1 MVCKYFL
8 PSRWS
13 LHFVNGFLCCA
24 EASWFDAD
32 PTYFCLFCVGILC
45 QIQKFI
51 TKNNIKKL
59 TTYVF
64 FWEFYS
70 FRSWIQI
77 FSPFWVNFLCV
88 AKVGVWF
95 YSSACGCPVSQHH
108 LLTRLSFPQHLC
120 NWLFPWPGTF
130 FPSEER
136 SGPHFLHVSNQIV
149 PYRRSSLLIPKDSL
163 LSSQQIMH
171 LCSLVYCLSQDRKED
186 SPPCWPSSMETE
198 RWAWSR
204 ALP

>member
-8 PSRWS
+8 PFRWS
-13 LHFVNGFLCCA
+13 FRFVDGFLCCA

-51 TKNNIKKL
+51 TKNNVKKL

-108 LLTRLSFPQHLC
+108 LLTRLSFPQHL
-120 NWLFPWPGTF
+120 
-130 FPSEER
+130 
-136 SGPHFLHVSNQIV
+136 FLA
-149 PYRRSSLLIPKDSL
+149 P
-163 LSSQQIMH
+163 
-171 LCSLVYCLSQDRKED
+171 LSQIN
-186 SPPCWPSSMETE
+186 
-198 RWAWSR
+198 WSHMR
-204 ALP
+204 VYFCSVYSAPLICMSIL